1 MSYPKITRKHFLTAM
16 GSLAASS
23 LLLAGCATENST
35 SSGSSSS
42 AGSNNGKVKVVAST
56 DVYAD
61 IAKQVGGD
69 YIEVTA
75 LIASTSTDP
84 HSYEATSADR
94 LKAKDASLI
103 VINGAGYDLFLE
115 DLAGKDNASQ
125 KIVNAVKVSGKLT
138 DAEYTHLVED
148 HRGDE
153 HHEDGDDHAHA
164 HEFNEHLWYDFET
177 MKKIAQQIA
186 EELAGLDSA
195 HAEVFRTNAS
205 TFAKELDALDAAA
218 KAIAGEGKKYLST
231 EPVPDYLIS
240 STGAENATPS
250 EFVEAAEAGNDVPA
264 LVLKET
270 KDMVTEK
277 KVQLLA
283 YNEQTSTSQTNEVLQ
298 AAKDASVNYVSFTET
313 LPENTNYLAWMKT
326 NVSNLEKA
334 LS

>member
-1 MSYPKITRKHFLTAM
+1 MYKR
-16 GSLAASS
+16 
-23 LLLAGCATENST
+23 
-35 SSGSSSS
+35 
-42 AGSNNGKVKVVAST
+42 
-56 DVYAD
+56 
-61 IAKQVGGD
+61 Q
-69 YIEVTA
+69 
-75 LIASTSTDP
+75 
-84 HSYEATSADR
+84 
-94 LKAKDASLI
+94 
-103 VINGAGYDLFLE
+103 GYDLFLE
-115 DLAGKDNASQ
+115 DLAGKDNTSQ

-148 HRGDE
+148 HRGGE
-153 HHEDGDDHAHA
+153 HHEDGGDHAHA

-177 MKKIAQQIA
+177 MKKVAQKIA

-195 HAEVFRTNAS
+195 HAEAFRTNAS
-205 TFAKELDALDAAA
+205 TFSKELDALDAAA

-250 EFVEAAEAGNDVPA
+250 EFAEAAEAGNDVPA

-298 AAKDASVNYVSFTET
+298 AAKDSSVNYVSFTET

>member
-1 MSYPKITRKHFLTAM
+1 MSHRPITRKHFLTAL
-16 GSLAASS
+16 GSLAATS
-23 LLLAGCATENST
+23 LFLTGCATENS
-35 SSGSSSS
+35 SSGSSAS
-42 AGSNNGKVKVVAST
+42 ANSNGKVKVLAST

-61 IAKQVGGD
+61 IVKQVGGD
-69 YIEVTA
+69 NVEVSA
-75 LIASTSTDP
+75 LISSTGTDP

-103 VINGAGYDLFLE
+103 IINGAGYDLFLE

-125 KIVNAVKVSGKLT
+125 KVVNAVKVSGKLT
-138 DAEYTHLVED
+138 DAEYNHLVED
-148 HRGDE
+148 HRGGE
-153 HHEDGDDHAHA
+153 HHEDGGDHAHA

-177 MKKIAQQIA
+177 VKKVAQQIA
-186 EELAGLDSA
+186 ENLATLDSA
-195 HAEVFRTNAS
+195 HAEAYRSNA
-205 TFAKELDALDAAA
+205 ANLVKELDGLEASA
-218 KAIAGEGKKYLST
+218 KAISGAGKKYLST

-250 EFVEAAEAGNDVPA
+250 EFAEAVEAGNDVPA

-270 KDMVTEK
+270 KDLISEK

-283 YNEQTSTSQTNEVLQ
+283 YNEQTATSQTNEVLQ
-298 AAKDASVNYVSFTET
+298 TAKDASVNYVSFTET
-313 LPENTNYLAWMKT
+313 LPENTDYLAWMKT

>member
-1 MSYPKITRKHFLTAM
+1 MSHRPITRKHFLTAL
-16 GSLAASS
+16 GSLAATS
-23 LLLAGCATENST
+23 LFLTGCATENS
-35 SSGSSSS
+35 SSGSSAS
-42 AGSNNGKVKVVAST
+42 ANSNGKVKVLAST

-61 IAKQVGGD
+61 IVNQVGGD
-69 YIEVTA
+69 NVEVSA
-75 LIASTSTDP
+75 LISSTGTDP
-84 HSYEATSADR
+84 HSYEATSSDR

-125 KIVNAVKVSGKLT
+125 KVVNAVKVSGKLT
-138 DAEYTHLVED
+138 DAEYDHLVED
-148 HRGDE
+148 HRGGE
-153 HHEDGDDHAHA
+153 HHEDGGDHAHA

-177 MKKIAQQIA
+177 MKKVAQQIA
-186 EELAGLDSA
+186 EDLATLDSA
-195 HAEVFRTNAS
+195 HAEAYLSNAAN
-205 TFAKELDALDAAA
+205 FVKELDGLEASA
-218 KAIAGEGKKYLST
+218 KAISGAGKKYLST

-250 EFVEAAEAGNDVPA
+250 EFAEAVEAGNDVPA

-270 KDMVTEK
+270 KDLISEK

-283 YNEQTSTSQTNEVLQ
+283 YNEQTATSQTNEVLQ
-298 AAKDASVNYVSFTET
+298 TAKDASVNYVSFTET
-313 LPENTNYLAWMKT
+313 LPENTDYLAWMKT

>member
-1 MSYPKITRKHFLTAM
+1 MSNQTITRKHFLTAV
-16 GSLAASS
+16 GSFAAASLFLS
-23 LLLAGCATENST
+23 ACATEKSSGANSST
-35 SSGSSSS
+35 SS
-42 AGSNNGKVKVVAST
+42 AGKIKVVAST

-61 IAKQVGGD
+61 IARQVGGD
-69 YIEVTA
+69 AIEASA

-125 KIVNAVKVSGKLT
+125 KVVNAVKVSGKLT

-148 HRGDE
+148 HRGGE
-153 HHEDGDDHAHA
+153 HHEEGGDHAHA

-177 MKKIAQQIA
+177 VKKVAQQIA
-186 EELAGLDSA
+186 EGLASLDASN
-195 HAEVFRTNAS
+195 AETYRANAS
-205 TFAKELDALDAAA
+205 TFAKELDSLDATA
-218 KAIAGEGKKYLST
+218 KAIAGKGKKYLST

-250 EFVEAAEAGNDVPA
+250 EFAEAAEAGNDVPA

-270 KDMVTEK
+270 KDLITEK
-277 KVQLLA
+277 QVQLLA

-298 AAKDASVNYVSFTET
+298 TAKDASVNYVSFTET
-313 LPENTNYLAWMKT
+313 LPEKTDYLAWMKT

-334 LS
+334 LA

>member
-1 MSYPKITRKHFLTAM
+1 MLHRPITRKHFLTAL
-16 GSLAASS
+16 GSLAATS
-23 LLLAGCATENST
+23 LFLTGCATENS
-35 SSGSSSS
+35 SSGSSAS
-42 AGSNNGKVKVVAST
+42 ANSNGKVKVLAST

-61 IAKQVGGD
+61 IVKQVGGD
-69 YIEVTA
+69 NVEVSA
-75 LIASTSTDP
+75 LISSTGTDP

-125 KIVNAVKVSGKLT
+125 KVVNAVKVSGKLT
-138 DAEYTHLVED
+138 DAEYDHLVED
-148 HRGDE
+148 HRGGE
-153 HHEDGDDHAHA
+153 HHEDGGDHAHA

-177 MKKIAQQIA
+177 MKKVAQQIA
-186 EELAGLDSA
+186 EDLASLDSA
-195 HAEVFRTNAS
+195 HAEAYRSNAAN
-205 TFAKELDALDAAA
+205 FVKELDTLEASA
-218 KAIAGEGKKYLST
+218 KAISGAGKKYL
-231 EPVPDYLIS
+231 

-250 EFVEAAEAGNDVPA
+250 EFAEAVEAGNDVPA

-270 KDMVTEK
+270 KDLISEK

-283 YNEQTSTSQTNEVLQ
+283 YNEQTATSQTNEVLQ

-313 LPENTNYLAWMKT
+313 LPENTDYLAWMKT